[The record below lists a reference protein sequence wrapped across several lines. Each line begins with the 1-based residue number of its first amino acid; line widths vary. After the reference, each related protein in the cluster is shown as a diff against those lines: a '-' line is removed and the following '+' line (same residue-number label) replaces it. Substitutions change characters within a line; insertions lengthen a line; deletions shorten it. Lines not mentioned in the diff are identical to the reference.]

1 MNLSLVNF
9 TTYEISEDF
18 FEKIIKKSEDF
29 LEKNI
34 KKILKGEGIKE
45 NYTLEIVLLG
55 QRKMRSINKRYMGT
69 NRVTDVLSFPF
80 LEVAKTTKKDLQFI
94 EPKETEKSLGEILL
108 CPSKIKRN
116 AKKFKKGFKEELTLV
131 FIHGILH
138 LLGYDHKNKEMTKR
152 MRKREK
158 EIIQALGS

>member
-1 MNLSLVNF
+1 MILSLVNF
-9 TTYEISEDF
+9 TTY
-18 FEKIIKKSEDF
+18 KISEDF
-29 LEKNI
+29 LEKII
-34 KKILKGEGIKE
+34 KRILKEEGIKKD
-45 NYTLEIVLLG
+45 YTLEVVLLG

-152 MRKREK
+152 MRRKEEEILK
-158 EIIQALGS
+158 EIYSN

>member
-1 MNLSLVNF
+1 MILSLVNF
-9 TTYEISEDF
+9 TTY
-18 FEKIIKKSEDF
+18 KISEDF
-29 LEKNI
+29 LEKII
-34 KKILKGEGIKE
+34 KRILKEEGIKKD
-45 NYTLEIVLLG
+45 YTLEVVLLG

-80 LEVAKTTKKDLQFI
+80 LEVAKTTKRDLQFI

-152 MRKREK
+152 MRRKEEEILK
-158 EIIQALGS
+158 EIYSN